1 MWIKQSDALF
11 YSNQFVYNLYLL
23 VSCTSANLTQP
34 LEIGEVTVVTLAMTW
49 VLVTLV
55 VGVLTVVQHY
65 FRLDTMRRLWRS
77 RHHWFVCT
85 SPECPNI

>member
-34 LEIGEVTVVTLAMTW
+34 LETGEVTVVTLAMT
-49 VLVTLV
+49 
-55 VGVLTVVQHY
+55 
-65 FRLDTMRRLWRS
+65 
-77 RHHWFVCT
+77 
-85 SPECPNI
+85 